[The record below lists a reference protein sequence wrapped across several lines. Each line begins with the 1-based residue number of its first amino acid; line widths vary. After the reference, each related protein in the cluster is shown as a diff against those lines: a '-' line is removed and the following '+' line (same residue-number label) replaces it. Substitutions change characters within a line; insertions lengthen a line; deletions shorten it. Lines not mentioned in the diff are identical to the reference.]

1 MSGIAVIAWIL
12 GTFAIGIGLLTA
24 GAPALVRRGAANFPR
39 SVWPGRILLAVDM
52 VWAAYQVS
60 LMHLGGADALKVHLY
75 WIAPVCIVVGSLYLD
90 ELLSV
95 RALGGL
101 LLLAAGPMLNA
112 ARWHP
117 SAWRF
122 VITVMAYL
130 WIAAGLLFLL
140 SPWWFRRI
148 TQRFNSDL
156 ALRAGGIFK
165 ALIGVGLIVLALMVY

>member
-12 GTFAIGIGLLTA
+12 GTFAIGAGLLTA
-24 GAPALVRRGAANFPR
+24 GAPALVRRGIENFPR
-39 SVWPGRILLAVDM
+39 SIWPGRILLAVDM
-52 VWAAYQVS
+52 VWSAYEIT
-60 LMHLGGADALKVHLY
+60 LMHLGGFDAFKVHLY
-75 WIAPVCIVVGSLYLD
+75 WIAPVCIVIGALYLD

-101 LLLAAGPMLNA
+101 LLLAAGPMLNT

-122 VITVMAYL
+122 VIIIMGYL
-130 WIAAGLLFLL
+130 WIFVGLLFLL

-148 TQRFNSDL
+148 AMQFRSVA
-156 ALRAGGIFK
+156 ALRAAGIFK
-165 ALIGVGLIVLALMVY
+165 ALVGIGLIALALLVY